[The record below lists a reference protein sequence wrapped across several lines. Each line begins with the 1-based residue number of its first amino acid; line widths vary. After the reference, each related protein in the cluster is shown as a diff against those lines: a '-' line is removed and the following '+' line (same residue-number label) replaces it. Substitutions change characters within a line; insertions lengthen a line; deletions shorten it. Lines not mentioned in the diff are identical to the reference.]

1 MPSHRSQNGDLTMP
15 EIEDECI
22 FTTKA
27 DQIKFTT
34 LTNSGDIIIIS
45 GLNLNQGQAA
55 SLSWLVNHN
64 GALEFQ
70 VKVKP

>member
-1 MPSHRSQNGDLTMP
+1 MP
-15 EIEDECI
+15 EIEEECK

-27 DQIKFTT
+27 DDVKFTT

-55 SLSWLVNHN
+55 SFAWLVNHVGN
-64 GALEFQ
+64 LEFN
-70 VKVKP
+70 VKVKT